1 MNGKRTTARSPE
13 RLGRPLSNPCTK
25 LLTTPAEHEE
35 AQQPQIKAILV
46 NPIQPASPAP
56 SPFASKATSQS
67 PADLLNADITYQDVE
82 AALKRLKRHKAA
94 GVDGIKAEFILEA
107 SAILMTPLVR
117 TFNQILTQGVPPCW
131 CIGLI
136 HPIYKA
142 GDKDD
147 PGNYRGI
154 TVVVILAKLYAM
166 VLEARAAAW
175 AEQMKCRAEGQ
186 AGFRKDPDYGSDA
199 GATSKAEFLLLFC
212 GLQEG
217 F

>member
-1 MNGKRTTARSPE
+1 M
-13 RLGRPLSNPCTK
+13 
-25 LLTTPAEHEE
+25 
-35 AQQPQIKAILV
+35 
-46 NPIQPASPAP
+46 NPIQPASPEP
-56 SPFASKATSQS
+56 SPFASEATAQS

-94 GVDGIKAEFILEA
+94 GVDGIKADFILKA

-117 TFNQILTQGVPPCW
+117 TLNQILTQGVPPCW

-136 HPIYKA
+136 HPIYEA

-166 VLEARAAAW
+166 VLEARASAW
-175 AEQMKCRAEGQ
+175 AEQMKCRARGR
-186 AGFRKDPDYGSDA
+186 AGFRKDFPDYGSDVCDSDA
-199 GATSKAEFLLLFC
+199 GATSKASEAEALLLFC

-217 F
+217 FGPEPPPHFVEHFATSRNG